1 MPVSKKMKQAP
12 LALAGIAQGELY
24 YFDEEQLN
32 KAVQEAVNKAWTDF
46 DPEDESTWPYP
57 LDTLLGA
64 FFWCE
69 DEDGDIDY
77 MEYDIYQW
85 KRYKTIRYADPQDL
99 KFEEDE

>member
-1 MPVSKKMKQAP
+1 MPVSDKMVHEYNEAWEEEEGGVFEHRTPEDATQAVVN
-12 LALAGIAQGELY
+12 AAW
-24 YFDEEQLN
+24 N
-32 KAVQEAVNKAWTDF
+32 KF